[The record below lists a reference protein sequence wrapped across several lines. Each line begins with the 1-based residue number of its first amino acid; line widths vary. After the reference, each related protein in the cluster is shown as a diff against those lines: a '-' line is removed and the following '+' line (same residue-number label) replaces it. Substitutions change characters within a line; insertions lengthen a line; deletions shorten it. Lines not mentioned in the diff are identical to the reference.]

1 MELCLI
7 FCQDVCLQNTSIPQ
21 SLMLVFQICSSFP
34 AQAAASKQHHKPS
47 EALSH
52 FYICTSSPTS
62 TLLEAFT
69 TWVSTTAAPGS
80 SWVFFFILPKL
91 LQPIHTPTGLCLRL
105 SRALTPQWFYTFT
118 HLTAAKARNLVRDA
132 KHCTTQ
138 AACKDKCLSRK
149 AWAGKSLFN
158 GAVLFKAA

>member
-1 MELCLI
+1 VSHLLPRCLFAKHINSTKPYASVSDLLIIPSSSCSKKTAAHTFRGTQSFLYLHI
-7 FCQDVCLQNTSIPQ
+7 FTNINIAG
-21 SLMLVFQICSSFP
+21 SLYHLS
-34 AQAAASKQHHKPS
+34 QHHSCPWKQ
-47 EALSH
+47 LS
-52 FYICTSSPTS
+52 
-62 TLLEAFT
+62 
-69 TWVSTTAAPGS
+69 
-80 SWVFFFILPKL
+80 FFFILPKL